1 MTESNCN
8 FILRI
13 AIIGAGPAG
22 FYAAQHLFKKYS
34 SPVHID
40 MFDKLPTPHG
50 LVRLGVAPDHQ
61 KTKSVSKVY
70 DKIASNPNFRFF
82 GYVEFGKDIN
92 LDDLKQHYHQIIFA
106 TGAQTDRNLR
116 IPGIESNGSHS
127 ASEFVAWYNGHPD
140 YKDRNFNL
148 SHKGVAIVGVGNV
161 AVDVARILCRTR
173 EELEKTDIADHALE
187 VLSRSKIKHIHI
199 LGRRGPLQAAFTNPE
214 LKELG
219 QMEDADTFTFKEE
232 IEVDQDTRKKL
243 IESNDHS
250 TIRKIDILT
259 EYSRVRNATKSRRI
273 DLRFLVSP
281 VEIID
286 DGRGNVK
293 SLKIVKN
300 KLVSDKNGNIR
311 AEPTDKFDYLEI
323 GLVFRSI
330 GYSGV
335 PLEGIPYDESN
346 GTVFHEKGRILEP
359 DSRKHIT
366 GFYATGWIKRGPT
379 GVIGTNKSDS
389 LESVNCMIEDLNRN
403 KYLDPKYPEISK
415 VEDFLAERKP
425 EFIDYESWL
434 EIDREEINRGK
445 SQGRPRVKYTTIQ
458 DLLNK
463 SKKIMK

>member
-1 MTESNCN
+1 
-8 FILRI
+8 
-13 AIIGAGPAG
+13 
-22 FYAAQHLFKKYS
+22 
-34 SPVHID
+34 
-40 MFDKLPTPHG
+40 
-50 LVRLGVAPDHQ
+50 
-61 KTKSVSKVY
+61 
-70 DKIASNPNFRFF
+70 
-82 GYVEFGKDIN
+82 
-92 LDDLKQHYHQIIFA
+92 
-106 TGAQTDRNLR
+106 
-116 IPGIESNGSHS
+116 
-127 ASEFVAWYNGHPD
+127 
-140 YKDRNFNL
+140 
-148 SHKGVAIVGVGNV
+148 V

-232 IEVDQDTRKKL
+232 IEVDQETRKKL

-250 TIRKIDILT
+250 TIKKIDILT

-346 GTVFHEKGRILEP
+346 GTVFNEKGRILEP
-359 DSRKHIT
+359 HSRKHIT

-463 SKKIMK
+463 SKKIKK